1 MLKKDSDHLEKKGVK
16 KDSDHLEEK
25 GVKKDSDHLEE
36 KGVKNGQRSPRAEM
50 CRVIAMGRDV
60 ETGSGCFGGG
70 GRYFQKDN
78 GRLQQRC

>member
-1 MLKKDSDHLEKKGVK
+1 MLKKVR
-16 KDSDHLEEK
+16 
-25 GVKKDSDHLEE
+25 DHLEE

-70 GRYFQKDN
+70 GGGGIFKRTTVAFSRDVRVK
-78 GRLQQRC
+78 